1 MQIRRG
7 SAASYS
13 DVGITALLLSG
24 RARMLDNHNK
34 KQKER
39 KSIMKKR
46 LVALLLI
53 LALVICVFSVSAFAY
68 EGASSGASPRGG
80 WTDADGYVFCI
91 LGTEYRIPYGTVCSQ
106 TYNNTV
112 WKYVYP
118 VQYILTDFA
127 EYHNNPSYDPQGR
140 DGIFGA
146 NTASAVRYFQGRR
159 GIQVDGCVGDQTW
172 TAFTQHWVFG

>member
-1 MQIRRG
+1 MQIRQG

-53 LALVICVFSVSAFAY
+53 LALVICVFSVRAFAY
-68 EGASSGASPRGG
+68 EGASPRGG
-80 WTDADGYVFCI
+80 WTITRRMIRRAG
-91 LGTEYRIPYGTVCSQ
+91 
-106 TYNNTV
+106 
-112 WKYVYP
+112 
-118 VQYILTDFA
+118 
-127 EYHNNPSYDPQGR
+127 
-140 DGIFGA
+140 
-146 NTASAVRYFQGRR
+146 TASSGQIPPVP
-159 GIQVDGCVGDQTW
+159 
-172 TAFTQHWVFG
+172 